1 MFSKLIFAAGEL
13 STSNS
18 RFSEEL
24 FRTKRKK
31 KIMILLLLSVHIN
44 AHINTLSRSASV

>member
-1 MFSKLIFAAGEL
+1 MLHSIFFTLKTLLRNQTSGFLMFCKLIFAAGEL

-18 RFSEEL
+18 RFSEDL

-31 KIMILLLLSVHIN
+31 L
-44 AHINTLSRSASV
+44 